1 MLSMSKNN
9 TNKMF
14 FIYTKDFLDCM
25 RVELKSERTIQT
37 YKESLNSFRLYL
49 LQVHNK
55 KVDEITFEFVTED
68 IVRQFTGWVAE
79 NNSVGT
85 RNIRLSALKSYLQY
99 ASTRDI
105 ELIPLQLKVSKIKH
119 KKTYPKKN
127 NWLTKEQVLLLLDQP
142 NTTRIGIRDRFLIL
156 FLFSTG
162 IRLDELRHIHMRD
175 IVIEND
181 CPYIIVTG
189 KGNKKRVIPVSDEGF
204 IKNFNY
210 YRTLYHDDYNPDE
223 YLFYTVLRGEKGVMS
238 EDNVQRILRKYAN
251 MARVSDP
258 SFPSVHPH
266 LMRHSY
272 GAQLYRLGLSLA
284 EIAKLLGHESTTTTE
299 IYAETDL
306 EMTTAALRKM
316 IGNQPTRNWEN
327 LSEDDKIKFLG
338 LK

>member
-1 MLSMSKNN
+1 
-9 TNKMF
+9 
-14 FIYTKDFLDCM
+14 
-25 RVELKSERTIQT
+25 
-37 YKESLNSFRLYL
+37 
-49 LQVHNK
+49 
-55 KVDEITFEFVTED
+55 
-68 IVRQFTGWVAE
+68 
-79 NNSVGT
+79 
-85 RNIRLSALKSYLQY
+85 
-99 ASTRDI
+99 
-105 ELIPLQLKVSKIKH
+105 
-119 KKTYPKKN
+119 
-127 NWLTKEQVLLLLDQP
+127 
-142 NTTRIGIRDRFLIL
+142 
-156 FLFSTG
+156 
-162 IRLDELRHIHMRD
+162 
-175 IVIEND
+175 
-181 CPYIIVTG
+181 
-189 KGNKKRVIPVSDEGF
+189 
-204 IKNFNY
+204 
-210 YRTLYHDDYNPDE
+210 
-223 YLFYTVLRGEKGVMS
+223 MS